1 MRSSG
6 HARQRTL
13 RKAAW
18 PECSLERP
26 GGISPGE
33 RDEGHVETD
42 PSTSVEVQVSS
53 PQGRVVLIAS
63 GDL

>member
-13 RKAAW
+13 PKAAW
-18 PECSLERP
+18 PERSLERP
-26 GGISPGE
+26 GGGSPGE

-42 PSTSVEVQVSS
+42 SSAIVEVQVS
-53 PQGRVVLIAS
+53 RM
-63 GDL
+63 